1 MLADK
6 GNQQTNWQ
14 GASYNDSVVAFAT
27 GKALMMPGGSWAL
40 AAIEQQNPDFEVSTF
55 AFPGEKA
62 GQEVTVGAGDLALS
76 ISSST
81 KHKKECEAF
90 ISYMASAKAMQ
101 KYYDVDGSPVSVNG
115 VVEDENSPL
124 APLYQLA
131 FTDKHYVWLGENWTS
146 EEDFFS
152 LTANYLMSKDAKQYT
167 DELNTFFNP
176 MKADVTK

>member
-1 MLADK
+1 M
-6 GNQQTNWQ
+6 
-14 GASYNDSVVAFAT
+14 V
-27 GKALMMPGGSWAL
+27 L
-40 AAIEQQNPDFEVSTF
+40 AAIKQQNPKFDISTF
-55 AFPGEKA
+55 AFPGNEV

-76 ISSST
+76 ISSAS
-81 KHKKECEAF
+81 KHKKECEKF

-124 APLYQLA
+124 APLYRLA

-146 EEDFFS
+146 EEDFWS
-152 LTANYLMSKDAKQYT
+152 LTANYLMSEDAKQYT
-167 DELNTFFNP
+167 DELNAFFNP